1 MQEKWMLVVLGT
13 SMITLPGCMMGQLA
27 FELTGS
33 VAWAWCTIGAFALG
47 GFLMGCY
54 ITFWKKEL

>member
-1 MQEKWMLVVLGT
+1 
-13 SMITLPGCMMGQLA
+13 MITLPGCMMGQLA